1 MIYNYLVVVLIGG
14 GIIRSVVFIVI
25 ILESFL
31 EVIIKF
37 CLIVKSVYSILVEWN
52 VLGQLNGNIISYFV
66 VVNGIEYVVV
76 FNMSK
81 LIIGLNFFII
91 YFVCVKVC
99 IVKGCGF
106 GEREY
111 VRIGEVFFIG
121 QGVFILVV

>member
-52 VLGQLNGNIISYFV
+52 VLG
-66 VVNGIEYVVV
+66 
-76 FNMSK
+76 
-81 LIIGLNFFII
+81 
-91 YFVCVKVC
+91 
-99 IVKGCGF
+99 
-106 GEREY
+106 
-111 VRIGEVFFIG
+111 
-121 QGVFILVV
+121 